1 MPPDQVLRSAS
12 VIAEQMSTGRFA
24 TSSALCKR
32 KSQVLELDS
41 FFFDFRSES
50 MTAVFYVVDNV
61 LEIRVK
67 ELDQFQDAQLKVV
80 VLICVA

>member
-1 MPPDQVLRSAS
+1 MPVVAISCGFKPHLPHYIKRKNQV
-12 VIAEQMSTGRFA
+12 AEQMSTGRFA

-67 ELDQFQDAQLKVV
+67 ELD
-80 VLICVA
+80 